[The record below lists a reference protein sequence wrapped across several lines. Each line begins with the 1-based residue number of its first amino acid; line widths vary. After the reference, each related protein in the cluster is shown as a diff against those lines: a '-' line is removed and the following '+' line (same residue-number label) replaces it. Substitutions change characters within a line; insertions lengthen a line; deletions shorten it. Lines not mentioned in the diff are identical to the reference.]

1 MADTVTAS
9 GPLSVVIDRPFLSL
23 VSNNAPGTIL
33 FESMVENPAA

>member
-9 GPLSVVIDRPFLSL
+9 GPPSVVIDRPFLSL
-23 VSNNAPGTIL
+23 VGNNATGTIL